1 MRLANYFFAD
11 YLEKKEKVQH
21 VVHKTFLTVLPD
33 LIRISIIGLFL
44 PFALWIFFPQLLI
57 ASVIWGLFGLGQ
69 MLMDLYRW
77 YYDVWII
84 TDRAILDIQS
94 DGLFHV
100 ATTRIEYHL
109 LEGISYSIAGF
120 WRTILNYGDLMLEKA
135 GSGAA
140 VTLKDA
146 SRPALAE
153 TVILRCQESY
163 MEGKNT
169 QDHKTLRQLLS
180 GMVREHVKE
189 HGVPEEDEEDD
200 DE

>member
-21 VVHKTFLTVLPD
+21 VVHKTFFVIIPD
-33 LIRISIIGLFL
+33 LIRVFIIGLFL
-44 PFALWIFFPQLLI
+44 PFALWFFFPQLLI
-57 ASVIWGLFGLGQ
+57 ASVVWALFGIGQ
-69 MLMDLYRW
+69 LLMVLYRW

-84 TDRAILDIQS
+84 TDRAVLDIKS

-120 WRTILNYGDLMLEKA
+120 WRTILNYGDLLLEKA
-135 GSGAA
+135 GSGTT
-140 VTLKDA
+140 VVLKDA
-146 SRPALAE
+146 SRPAFAE
-153 TVILRCQESY
+153 TIVLQCQERY
-163 MEGKNT
+163 MEGKNS
-169 QDHKTLRQLLS
+169 QDHRTLRQLLS

-189 HGVPEEDEEDD
+189 HGIPDDEDEDD